1 MKNREQILNVINE
14 VKKRSFWINLIEKVS
29 LQNFLSDCYKKD
41 YNVESNYY
49 EIRFYIDED
58 KLLSKFGFDTNID
71 EIVEAI
77 DEIVEAVDYFLLPKL
92 REKFIA
98 DIKEVSYLNS
108 NIEIVIICESVE

>member
-14 VKKRSFWINLIEKVS
+14 VKKLSFWINLIEKVS

-41 YNVESNYY
+41 YNVEGNYY

-71 EIVEAI
+71 EIVEA
-77 DEIVEAVDYFLLPKL
+77 VDYLLLPKL